1 MKLVRMKAGKIGLL
15 VQLPTGP
22 HAVDIVGSLGV
33 FAALDPA
40 SGALINGV
48 LKERC
53 AWVALVNN
61 WTYLRMP
68 LKLLA
73 RTALAS
79 PDDPR
84 LVISPIACG
93 RPMENPPRGIVA
105 IDITDA
111 ADLESHDPTGRLAM
125 TRQFSEP
132 VDDQPQQEPSSMGA
146 NIQVIDF
153 SRHNESRPRR
163 E

>member
-1 MKLVRMKAGKIGLL
+1 
-15 VQLPTGP
+15 
-22 HAVDIVGSLGV
+22 
-33 FAALDPA
+33 
-40 SGALINGV
+40 
-48 LKERC
+48 
-53 AWVALVNN
+53 
-61 WTYLRMP
+61 
-68 LKLLA
+68 
-73 RTALAS
+73 
-79 PDDPR
+79 
-84 LVISPIACG
+84 
-93 RPMENPPRGIVA
+93 MENPPRGIVA